1 MKVINTKTASVSFSK
16 GNKETSMRHNNR
28 DLTDKEKKNKQH
40 KHIDF
45 SRTDQNKTLVKKDIK
60 EMYEEIFGEAVQEYN
75 DKQKR
80 KDRKIKDYYSKIYHD
95 KKLDTQ
101 REFIVQVGRKEDFQN
116 GKIENFWEVSNEIL
130 EKYVQGFEERNPNL
144 KIYNAVIHNDES
156 SPHLHLNVIPV
167 AVGYERGVQVQPSFD
182 KALRQQDGLKDSG
195 SSFDLFEK
203 FRNQEVDSVSE
214 LLRDYEIDRELVGTN
229 NIKNHHE
236 YKELQA
242 ELEELSEEIEG
253 KEEIYSDL
261 ESEIEELSSGKIS
274 LQTEVQELLEK
285 RENLAEELSETEVER
300 PKSFK
305 VKGIPQEDYAVIPRQ
320 DFEKYV
326 QQNELVPKL
335 VKQNK
340 ELKDDNEVL
349 SKNNDLLLEENEN
362 QAEQIGQMQRMLDAA
377 RKRMERFVENGAKVW
392 DRVMTYSSKFYPK
405 AREITPPDM
414 QNEPSG
420 ERDYQEWRRMAQR
433 HQMER

>member
-1 MKVINTKTASVSFSK
+1 
-16 GNKETSMRHNNR
+16 
-28 DLTDKEKKNKQH
+28 
-40 KHIDF
+40 
-45 SRTDQNKTLVKKDIK
+45 
-60 EMYEEIFGEAVQEYN
+60 
-75 DKQKR
+75 
-80 KDRKIKDYYSKIYHD
+80 
-95 KKLDTQ
+95 
-101 REFIVQVGRKEDFQN
+101 
-116 GKIENFWEVSNEIL
+116 
-130 EKYVQGFEERNPNL
+130 
-144 KIYNAVIHNDES
+144 
-156 SPHLHLNVIPV
+156 
-167 AVGYERGVQVQPSFD
+167 
-182 KALRQQDGLKDSG
+182 
-195 SSFDLFEK
+195 

-340 ELKDDNEVL
+340 
-349 SKNNDLLLEENEN
+349 
-362 QAEQIGQMQRMLDAA
+362 
-377 RKRMERFVENGAKVW
+377 
-392 DRVMTYSSKFYPK
+392 
-405 AREITPPDM
+405 
-414 QNEPSG
+414 
-420 ERDYQEWRRMAQR
+420 
-433 HQMER
+433 

>member
-1 MKVINTKTASVSFSK
+1 
-16 GNKETSMRHNNR
+16 MRHNNR
-28 DLTDKEKKNKQH
+28 DLTEKEKESQYH

-45 SRTDQNKTLVKKDIK
+45 SRTEQNKTLVKKDIK

-101 REFIVQVGRKEDFQN
+101 REFIVQVGKKEDYEN
-116 GKIENFWEVSNEIL
+116 GNIENLWDISNEIL

-167 AVGYERGVQVQPSFD
+167 ARGYKRGVQVQPSFD
-182 KALRQQDGLKDSG
+182 KALRQQESLKDSK
-195 SSFDLFEK
+195 SSFDLFEN

-214 LLRDYEIDRELVGTN
+214 LLREHSIDRELVGTN

-242 ELEELSEEIEG
+242 DLEELSEEIEG
-253 KEEIYSDL
+253 KEEIYSGL
-261 ESEIEELSSGKIS
+261 ETEIEELSSSKLS
-274 LQTEVQELLEK
+274 LQTEVQELSEK
-285 RENLAEELSETEVER
+285 RETLADELSETEVER
-300 PKSFK
+300 PKAYK

-326 QQNELVPKL
+326 EQNELVPKL

-349 SKNNDLLLEENEN
+349 SKNNNLLLEENEN
-362 QAEQIGQMQRMLDAA
+362 QAEQIGQMQQMLETA
-377 RKRMERFVENGAKVW
+377 RKRMERFVENGVKLW
-392 DRVMTYSSKFYPK
+392 DRVVTYSSKFYPK
-405 AREITPPDM
+405 AKEITPPDM

-420 ERDYQEWRRMAQR
+420 ERDYQEWRRMASMHQR
-433 HQMER
+433 ER